1 MNIHEYTNSNNLL
14 TQKDGDKVA
23 VYGFG
28 NASQAESLLKQIPEN
43 KGRLRHIRIND
54 NKSFRDMGSVNR
66 CFSATAEMLGY
77 DGSAMSKE
85 DLIHTAAFI
94 HKNSPRDPERQKI
107 ADELMDLVKY
117 AAKLREG
124 HEILVYKVVNGSL
137 VWEIKSKEMMQYRKS
152 DGMHYVAVVI
162 SGDAEL

>member
-1 MNIHEYTNSNNLL
+1 MNIQEYANINNLL
-14 TQKDGDKVA
+14 IKVNGDKVA

-28 NASQAESLLKQIPEN
+28 NASQAESLLGRIPGN
-43 KGRLRHIRIND
+43 KGRLKHIRLSD
-54 NKSFRDMGSVNR
+54 KSTFRDMGSVNR
-66 CFSATAEMLGY
+66 CFSATAETFGY

-85 DLIHTAAFI
+85 DLIHTASFI
-94 HKNSPRDPERQKI
+94 HKDSPHDPERQKI
-107 ADELMDLVKY
+107 ADGLMELVKY

-137 VWEIKSKEMMQYRKS
+137 VWEIKSKEMMQYRKP